1 MYLKTEWK
9 ARGGTTEQ
17 TTRMFSLFQT
27 ITEERDQIK
36 GVKQFCW
43 FQSLNGQE
51 GFEVLE
57 VDANS
62 ILEVTQFVLY
72 DALSLTE
79 FFEFKTDIVLS
90 LDESLPPILRGLESL
105 NK

>member
-36 GVKQFCW
+36 GVK
-43 FQSLNGQE
+43 
-51 GFEVLE
+51 
-57 VDANS
+57 
-62 ILEVTQFVLY
+62 
-72 DALSLTE
+72 
-79 FFEFKTDIVLS
+79 
-90 LDESLPPILRGLESL
+90 
-105 NK
+105 